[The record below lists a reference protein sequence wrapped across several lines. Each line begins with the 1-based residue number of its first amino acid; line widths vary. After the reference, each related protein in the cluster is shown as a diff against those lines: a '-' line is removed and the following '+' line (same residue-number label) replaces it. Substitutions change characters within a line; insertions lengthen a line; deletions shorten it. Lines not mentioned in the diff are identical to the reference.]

1 MTELKNI
8 LRGINMSKISN
19 LVNFIA
25 KRNISLSAPREG
37 KRNFRKFVVANKRGS
52 RFFKDRQSGPN
63 PELEVDK
70 RGVRDIGY
78 MLNGRFVKVPEMIP
92 ELIVPD
98 LKDCNLKPYVSY
110 KAEDVI
116 QSEFTPQQLFDAVYS
131 KKIVIDYKQGKL
143 NADGQP
149 LEPSEEE
156 NLQPEEA
163 VQRAKRTGSDIF

>member
-1 MTELKNI
+1 
-8 LRGINMSKISN
+8 
-19 LVNFIA
+19 
-25 KRNISLSAPREG
+25 
-37 KRNFRKFVVANKRGS
+37 
-52 RFFKDRQSGPN
+52 
-63 PELEVDK
+63 
-70 RGVRDIGY
+70 